1 MPDPFVRVAVIGG
14 GFAGLR
20 AAVTLADAGLQVTV
34 IEGRAGLGGR
44 ARSFADPATGEV
56 VDNGQHLLMGG
67 YQRTLAFLE
76 ELGTRGRVLFQ
87 NRLRVSFVRR
97 GGGVATLD
105 CPAAPAPWH
114 LILGMLALRG
124 IPLGDRLN
132 LWRVWREVHKL
143 PLGTARSRHSRVSGN
158 PDPRFRE
165 DDVTETVA
173 QWLTRLGQGK
183 QSRELFWDPLSVA
196 ALNERPEVACAAGL
210 KRVLRTMML
219 EPWPNARL
227 GMATVGLTELY
238 AAQARQ
244 RIERSGGT
252 VRLNQTVTGLELRGG
267 RFDGARLA
275 DGTLLQ
281 AGAAIC
287 AVPPSSLRSI
297 LPEEAADGRLRQ
309 FLRCAQSS
317 AIISVNLWLDR
328 PVTGELFVALIGCRF
343 QWLFNK
349 AAILRL
355 AEVEAGY
362 LSLIMSAAHNFIG
375 CTNEELTRV
384 AAEELRACFP
394 KAAGFQVHRGQ
405 VVRERE
411 ATVSLTVEAESSRPG
426 MRTRVENLFLA
437 GDWTATGLP
446 ATIESAVVSGERAA
460 LALLQGAP

>member
-1 MPDPFVRVAVIGG
+1 MKIRVAVVGG

-20 AAVTLADAGLQVTV
+20 AAVSLAQAGLQVTV

-67 YQRTLAFLE
+67 YRRTLAFLE

-87 NRLRVSFVRR
+87 SHLRVSFVRP

-114 LILGMLALRG
+114 LILGMLRLKG
-124 IPLGDRLN
+124 IPVREKWRLR
-132 LWRVWREVHKL
+132 RVLADLRSSQS
-143 PLGTARSRHSRVSGN
+143 ARHL
-158 PDPRFRE
+158 
-165 DDVTETVA
+165 VTEDRGETVSE
-173 QWLTRLGQGK
+173 WLERLGQGK
-183 QSRELFWDPLSVA
+183 RSREFFWDPLTVA
-196 ALNERPEVACAAGL
+196 ALNERPEVACAVGL
-210 KRVLRTMML
+210 KRVLQTLML

-244 RIERSGGT
+244 RIERGGGS
-252 VRLNQTVTGLELRGG
+252 VRLNQTVTGLELREG
-267 RFDGARLA
+267 RFEGVRLA
-275 DGTLLQ
+275 DGSLLE
-281 AGAAIC
+281 ADAVIC

-297 LPEEAADGRLRQ
+297 LPEEAADGRLRE

-328 PVTGELFVALIGCRF
+328 PVTEDLFVALVGCRF

-349 AAILRL
+349 AAILRF
-355 AEVEAGY
+355 AGVQAGY
-362 LSLIMSAAHNFIG
+362 VSLIMSAAHDFIG
-375 CTNEELTRV
+375 CTHEELTRM

-394 KAAGFQVHRGQ
+394 GAAGFQVRRGQ

-411 ATVSLTVEAESSRPG
+411 ATVSLTVEAERSRPG
-426 MRTRVENLFLA
+426 NRTRVENLFLA

-446 ATIESAVVSGERAA
+446 ATIESAVVSGELAA
-460 LALLQGAP
+460 HALLQKVGRFESKWPAMRAP